1 MKNRSAQLL
10 FLILGIAGFL
20 LLELGRPAPALS
32 EEYWSGTVTANVNLR
47 KVPSIK
53 GTIIKGLLKGSP
65 VKIYEEQDGWYR
77 VSAQKYHQVFKGWVS
92 IEYVEITTEA
102 PTAAAPVAETPEPEP
117 QAQLKPPIE
126 EPVHPAPIIEPEKPL
141 PPPAEETP
149 PPEPAPQPLITAEPE
164 PETQAVEPPP
174 QSKPAVPKP
183 ERPSR
188 VAKPPVTE
196 PVTTPADDWM
206 HLLPMALPV
215 VAVVV
220 LLIAVIVYRVK
231 RASGKK
237 AGEPA
242 APVEWS
248 PPLDAGEQAPAEN
261 TSFEEA
267 LRSPHGDD
275 LSPSLDAGEQA
286 LAENTSFEEAL
297 RRPRGD
303 ELSPSLEEEI
313 SESYEDELSPSLEE
327 EISESYED
335 DLSLSFEDE
344 LSESYEDDLSPS
356 LEEEPSESY
365 EDDLSPPLEEEP
377 GESYEDDLSPSL
389 EEELSESFEDDL
401 SPSLEEE
408 LSESFEENLS
418 TSFEEDPDEPLEDD
432 LSLALEED
440 VDDPIEEES
449 SQPLEEVLAE
459 GIDFQL
465 ESTPSDTET
474 GDASDRPNRVTS
486 VYDQVTEIINRMSD
500 TELTELLELVNE
512 HQGKKARQDDRL
524 TFYTMVDFVVAGQ
537 YYRDFIQDLSV
548 SGVLIKGHHMFEPGQ
563 SILMTF
569 MSPYFQKPFKISG
582 EIVRILDNG
591 IGVKFDTESQVQAEA
606 ISALVDQIRMLEG
619 EV

>member
-313 SESYEDELSPSLEE
+313 SESYED
-327 EISESYED
+327 

-377 GESYEDDLSPSL
+377 GESY
-389 EEELSESFEDDL
+389 EDDL